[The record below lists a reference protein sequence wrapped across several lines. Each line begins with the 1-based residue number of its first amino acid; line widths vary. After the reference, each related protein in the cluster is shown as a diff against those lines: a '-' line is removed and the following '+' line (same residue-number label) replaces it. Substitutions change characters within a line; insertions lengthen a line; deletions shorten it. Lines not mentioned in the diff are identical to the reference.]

1 MDEYGISTTTLQP
14 GTVVTV
20 REPTSLTET
29 KNVVAVESKS
39 MFGPV
44 LIFII
49 LIFIIMIIILICLW
63 VGSKKAINDAGEQ
76 VNVLSS
82 HLNNIQSQIS
92 SVLPV
97 VQAEAVAT
105 RDAITNIRNKSTELS
120 VKIEQIIER
129 INTFYN
135 FTETHLE
142 RLKAYICDR
151 VPSLCDNNLESE
163 INGEDME
170 LIERLIRKYIRD
182 MNNDTSDSDSD
193 CHRRRSYRRSCRRSN
208 RRSNRRSCGSCC

>member
-29 KNVVAVESKS
+29 KNVVDVESKS

-63 VGSKKAINDAGEQ
+63 VGSKKAINDASEQ
-76 VNVLSS
+76 VNVMNS
-82 HLNNIQSQIS
+82 HFNNIQSQIS

-120 VKIEQIIER
+120 VKVEQIIE
-129 INTFYN
+129 NVKNVYN
-135 FTETHLE
+135 LLETDLQ
-142 RLKAYICDR
+142 RLRSFICHY